1 MNNTQKLK
9 LKNDIVFKAFFSK
22 RGNERFLKDFLDAVL
37 EENVKI
43 KQVKHDARL
52 EQIVLEEKY
61 GILDLEVELS
71 SGEIVD
77 IEMQLNDYKNIEERT
92 TFYASKKITEQ
103 RNIGRYYKG
112 LKKVIIIALL
122 DYNLFE
128 LQDYVTKTVR
138 VLEKHRNYKYNNFA
152 EYYYIELKK
161 FRENI
166 SLDMKEKVNQWLAFI
181 DGERGDLIDMA
192 KKESKIIKE
201 ADEEYNVLTGEEEV
215 KRLAEIRM
223 LSEMEEQAA
232 LKHARTA
239 GLEEGKSI
247 GLEEGRNLGLEE
259 GRNLGLEEG
268 KILGIKEEKIS
279 TAKKMLKIG
288 IEIELIEQATGLTK
302 EEILK

>member
-1 MNNTQKLK
+1 MNNTQ
-9 LKNDIVFKAFFSK
+9 N
-22 RGNERFLKDFLDAVL
+22 
-37 EENVKI
+37 
-43 KQVKHDARL
+43 
-52 EQIVLEEKY
+52 
-61 GILDLEVELS
+61 
-71 SGEIVD
+71 
-77 IEMQLNDYKNIEERT
+77 
-92 TFYASKKITEQ
+92 
-103 RNIGRYYKG
+103 
-112 LKKVIIIALL
+112 
-122 DYNLFE
+122 
-128 LQDYVTKTVR
+128 YVTKTVR

-232 LKHARTA
+232 LKHARTE
-239 GLEEGKSI
+239 GLEEGKS
-247 GLEEGRNLGLEE
+247 
-259 GRNLGLEEG
+259 
-268 KILGIKEEKIS
+268 LGIKEEKIS
-279 TAKKMLKIG
+279 TAKKMLKLG

>member
-1 MNNTQKLK
+1 MNNTQ
-9 LKNDIVFKAFFSK
+9 N
-22 RGNERFLKDFLDAVL
+22 
-37 EENVKI
+37 
-43 KQVKHDARL
+43 
-52 EQIVLEEKY
+52 
-61 GILDLEVELS
+61 
-71 SGEIVD
+71 
-77 IEMQLNDYKNIEERT
+77 
-92 TFYASKKITEQ
+92 
-103 RNIGRYYKG
+103 
-112 LKKVIIIALL
+112 
-122 DYNLFE
+122 
-128 LQDYVTKTVR
+128 YVTKTVR
-138 VLEKHRNYKYNNFA
+138 VLEKHRNYKYNNFV

-232 LKHARTA
+232 LKHARTE
-239 GLEEGKSI
+239 GLEEGKS
-247 GLEEGRNLGLEE
+247 
-259 GRNLGLEEG
+259 
-268 KILGIKEEKIS
+268 LGIKEEKIS
-279 TAKKMLKIG
+279 TAKKMLKLG